1 MATPLAIQGLS
12 SFISLM
18 MDSPNPITDSEQ
30 LTDCK
35 TRQIKPGLQEEVLL
49 QMISTKNTGMSTWNK
64 FDLENS

>member
-18 MDSPNPITDSEQ
+18 MDSPNPITESEQ

-35 TRQIKPGLQEEVLL
+35 TRQINSGLQEKVLL
-49 QMISTKNTGMSTWNK
+49 KWSQQKIHMSTWNK